1 MVIKM
6 KVRGVVNKHENTVY
20 GIGSSEGK
28 KINNASNQDFGS
40 CINEAKKGE
49 HESRIISL
57 AEQIC
62 SQGKIVCKQSDL
74 KELKKYKEIIS
85 DFLQSV
91 VEYNFELEK
100 QSNFDSSGRLKS
112 YSNIKKINQK
122 IEQLTQEI
130 LKEQKDSIAILK
142 MIDDINGLILDI
154 IL

>member
-1 MVIKM
+1 M
-6 KVRGVVNKHENTVY
+6 
-20 GIGSSEGK
+20 
-28 KINNASNQDFGS
+28 
-40 CINEAKKGE
+40 
-49 HESRIISL
+49 
-57 AEQIC
+57 
-62 SQGKIVCKQSDL
+62 